1 MATPINMT
9 TLHKYERG
17 KLQRAMMAMSAEA
30 EKVAADGYELVGYQ
44 VVESERCITTLY
56 KRAARRTPPTESA
69 LVGE

>member
-30 EKVAADGYELVGYQ
+30 DRVADDGYELAGYQ
-44 VVESERCITTLY
+44 VVAEERCIVTLY
-56 KRAARRTPPTESA
+56 KKAARRTLSSESA